1 MSSAPGVTVV
11 IPMFRS
17 GPLTAIVVRTLLACR
32 LPAGYWRKVIVV
44 DDASEDGSGSLI
56 EHLGLAEVEVLTLDR
71 NAGRSGARNR
81 GAAHAPDSFLLFLD
95 SDCVPSDPGFIE
107 AHLSVMDGG
116 ADVSMG
122 LVDGAGDGFW
132 HAYQAAAARRR
143 IRASES
149 LGIAIGGSSQNV
161 MTTRRLFINS
171 GGFDEGYRGYG
182 FEDRDLFLR
191 MAGDGHIF
199 RWAQG
204 ARVIHRD
211 SLELRTVCAK
221 MAEAGGAPAIRF
233 REKHPE
239 AYDLLGY
246 GKLDARCHPWLRLIE
261 PLSTRLAKA
270 AIAFL
275 ETRLNTSWVPLSGRL
290 ALVRAV
296 VAACYLCGTV
306 RDGLSLRK
314 T

>member
-1 MSSAPGVTVV
+1 MNGAPGVTVV

-17 GPLTAIVVRTLLACR
+17 GPLTVSVVQALLACR
-32 LPAGYWRKVIVV
+32 LPAGYWLKVIVV
-44 DDASEDGSGSLI
+44 DDASGDEGGSLI
-56 EHLGLAEVEVLTLDR
+56 EHMGLTEVEVLTLDR

-81 GAAHAPDSFLLFLD
+81 GAAHAPDGFLLFLD
-95 SDCVPSDPGFIE
+95 SDCVPADPGFIE
-107 AHLSVMDGG
+107 AHLSVMEGD

-122 LVDGAGDGFW
+122 LVDGADDGFW
-132 HAYQAAAARRR
+132 HAYQAAATRRR

-161 MTTRRLFINS
+161 MTTRRLFIDS

-191 MAGDGHIF
+191 MASSGHVF
-199 RWAQG
+199 QWAHD

-211 SLELRTVCAK
+211 ALELRKVCAK
-221 MAEAGGAPAIRF
+221 MAEAGGAPAMRF
-233 REKHPE
+233 CEKHPE

-246 GKLDARCHPWLRLIE
+246 GKLDARRRPWLRLVE
-261 PLSTRLAKA
+261 PLSTRLAEV
-270 AIAFL
+270 AIPLLQA
-275 ETRLNTSWVPLSGRL
+275 RLNTSWMPLAWRL

-296 VAACYLCGTV
+296 VAASYLCGTV
-306 RDGLSLRK
+306 RDGLSLRR